1 MSRLLDVRNLS
12 INHGKVEAVRNL
24 DLHLDEGQIVSL
36 IGPNGAGK
44 TTLMAALIGLLPSTG
59 DVSYAGAPLLP
70 HHSVAQRIDKGM
82 ALVPESRELFGLM
95 SVEDNLRLGA
105 FSRHRQGHR
114 DHQQTLD
121 EVFAL
126 FPRMHERRDQAACTL
141 SGGERQMLAIGRALM
156 ARPRLLMLDEPSLG
170 LAPRV
175 IGEIFEIFKTL
186 RERGVS
192 ILLVEQN
199 ARAALKISDY
209 GYVLEVGDI
218 VLQGDAADLA
228 QNPRVVESY
237 LGRKSP
243 SPATEAD
250 RATGT

>member
-105 FSRHRQGHR
+105 FSRHR
-114 DHQQTLD
+114 
-121 EVFAL
+121 
-126 FPRMHERRDQAACTL
+126 
-141 SGGERQMLAIGRALM
+141 
-156 ARPRLLMLDEPSLG
+156 
-170 LAPRV
+170 
-175 IGEIFEIFKTL
+175 
-186 RERGVS
+186 
-192 ILLVEQN
+192 
-199 ARAALKISDY
+199 
-209 GYVLEVGDI
+209 
-218 VLQGDAADLA
+218 
-228 QNPRVVESY
+228 
-237 LGRKSP
+237 
-243 SPATEAD
+243 
-250 RATGT
+250 

>member
-1 MSRLLDVRNLS
+1 MTRLLDVRNLS
-12 INHGKVEAVRNL
+12 ISHGKVEAVRNL
-24 DLHLDEGQIVSL
+24 DLHLDEGRIVSL

-44 TTLMAALIGLLPSTG
+44 TTLMAALIGLLPSRG
-59 DVSYAGAPLLP
+59 EVVYAGQPLLARDD
-70 HHSVAQRIDKGM
+70 VARRIDLGM

-114 DHQQTLD
+114 DHRQNLD
-121 EVFAL
+121 EVFVL
-126 FPRMHERRDQAACTL
+126 FPRLLERREQAACTL

-156 ARPRLLMLDEPSLG
+156 ARPRLLLLDEPSLG

-175 IGEIFEIFKTL
+175 IGEIFAIFSAL

-199 ARAALKISDY
+199 ARAALQISDY
-209 GYVLEVGDI
+209 GYVLETGDI
-218 VLQGDAADLA
+218 VLHGDAAELA
-228 QNPRVVESY
+228 RNPRVVESY
-237 LGRKSP
+237 LGRK
-243 SPATEAD
+243 PATEAA

>member
-12 INHGKVEAVRNL
+12 ISHGNVEAVRNL
-24 DLHLDEGQIVSL
+24 DLHLEEGRIVSL

-44 TTLMAALIGLLPSTG
+44 TTLMAALIGLLPSRG
-59 DVSYAGAPLLP
+59 EIHYAGQPLLA

-114 DHQQTLD
+114 DHGKTLE
-121 EVFAL
+121 EVFSL
-126 FPRMHERRDQAACTL
+126 FPRMRERRDQAACTL

-156 ARPRLLMLDEPSLG
+156 AKPRLLMLDEPSLG

-209 GYVLEVGDI
+209 GYVLETGDI
-218 VLQGDAADLA
+218 VLHGDAADLA

-237 LGRKSP
+237 LGRKA
-243 SPATEAD
+243 PAPETS

>member
-59 DVSYAGAPLLP
+59 EVSYAGQPLLA
-70 HHSVAQRIDKGM
+70 HHGVAQRIDKGM

-126 FPRMHERRDQAACTL
+126 FPRMRERREQAACTL

-156 ARPRLLMLDEPSLG
+156 AKPRLLMLDEPSLG

-175 IGEIFEIFKTL
+175 IGEIFDIFKTL

-218 VLQGDAADLA
+218 VLHGDATDLA

-237 LGRKSP
+237 LGRKS
-243 SPATEAD
+243 SSTATEAA
-250 RATGT
+250 RATG

>member
-12 INHGKVEAVRNL
+12 ISHGKVEAVRNL

-44 TTLMAALIGLLPSTG
+44 TTLMGALIGLLPSRG
-59 DVSYAGAPLLP
+59 EILYEQQPLLP
-70 HHSVAQRIDKGM
+70 HHGVAQRIDKGM

-114 DHQQTLD
+114 DHQQSLD

-156 ARPRLLMLDEPSLG
+156 AKPRLLMLDEPSLG

-186 RERGVS
+186 RQRGVS

-209 GYVLEVGDI
+209 GYVLETGDI
-218 VLQGDAADLA
+218 VLQGAAADLA

-237 LGRKSP
+237 LGRKPASP
-243 SPATEAD
+243 ETP

>member
-44 TTLMAALIGLLPSTG
+44 TTLMAALIGLLPSVG
-59 DVSYAGAPLLP
+59 EVSYAGQPLQA
-70 HHSVAQRIDKGM
+70 HHGVAQRIDKGM

-126 FPRMHERRDQAACTL
+126 FPRMRERREQAACTL

-156 ARPRLLMLDEPSLG
+156 AKPRLLMLDEPSLG

-175 IGEIFEIFKTL
+175 IGEIFDIFKTL

-218 VLQGDAADLA
+218 VLHGDATDLA

-237 LGRKSP
+237 LGRKS
-243 SPATEAD
+243 SSTATEAA
-250 RATGT
+250 RATG

>member
-12 INHGKVEAVRNL
+12 ISHGKVEAVRQL
-24 DLHLDEGQIVSL
+24 DLCLEEGQIVSL

-44 TTLMAALIGLLPSTG
+44 TTLMAALIGLLPSQGQVT
-59 DVSYAGAPLLP
+59 YAGQPLLA
-70 HHSVAQRIDKGM
+70 HHDVAQRIDKGM

-105 FSRHRQGHR
+105 FSRHRRGFR
-114 DHQQTLD
+114 DHQNTLD
-121 EVFAL
+121 EVFGL
-126 FPRMHERRDQAACTL
+126 FPRMYERRHQQACTL

-156 ARPRLLMLDEPSLG
+156 AKPRLLMLDEPSLG

-175 IGEIFEIFKTL
+175 IGEIFTIFETL
-186 RERGVS
+186 RQSGVS

-218 VLQGDAADLA
+218 VLQGEAAELA

-243 SPATEAD
+243 SPATETN

>member
-1 MSRLLDVRNLS
+1 MTRLLDVRNLS
-12 INHGKVEAVRNL
+12 ISHGKVEAVRNL
-24 DLHLDEGQIVSL
+24 DLHLDEGRIVSL

-44 TTLMAALIGLLPSTG
+44 TTLMAALIGLLPSRG
-59 DVSYAGAPLLP
+59 EIVYAEQPLLA
-70 HHSVAQRIDKGM
+70 HHDVARRIDLGM

-114 DHQQTLD
+114 DHEQTLE
-121 EVFAL
+121 EVFGL
-126 FPRMHERRDQAACTL
+126 FPRMRERRDQAACTL

-156 ARPRLLMLDEPSLG
+156 ARPRLLLLDEPSLG

-209 GYVLEVGDI
+209 GYVLETGDI
-218 VLQGDAADLA
+218 VLQGEASDLA

-237 LGRKSP
+237 LGRKP
-243 SPATEAD
+243 TTEAA

>member
-1 MSRLLDVRNLS
+1 
-12 INHGKVEAVRNL
+12 
-24 DLHLDEGQIVSL
+24 
-36 IGPNGAGK
+36 
-44 TTLMAALIGLLPSTG
+44 
-59 DVSYAGAPLLP
+59 
-70 HHSVAQRIDKGM
+70 
-82 ALVPESRELFGLM
+82 
-95 SVEDNLRLGA
+95 
-105 FSRHRQGHR
+105 
-114 DHQQTLD
+114 
-121 EVFAL
+121 
-126 FPRMHERRDQAACTL
+126 MHERRDQAACTL

>member
-59 DVSYAGAPLLP
+59 EVSYAGTPLLA
-70 HHSVAQRIDKGM
+70 HHGVAQRIDKGM

-126 FPRMHERRDQAACTL
+126 FPRMRERREQAACTL

-156 ARPRLLMLDEPSLG
+156 AKPRLLMLDEPSLG

-175 IGEIFEIFKTL
+175 IGEIFDIFKTL

-218 VLQGDAADLA
+218 VLHGDATDLA

-237 LGRKSP
+237 LGRKS
-243 SPATEAD
+243 SSTATEAA
-250 RATGT
+250 RATG

>member
-24 DLHLDEGQIVSL
+24 DLHLDEGRIVSL

-44 TTLMAALIGLLPSTG
+44 TTLMAALIGLLPCRG
-59 DVSYAGAPLLP
+59 DIRYAGQPLLA
-70 HHSVAQRIDKGM
+70 HHGVAQRIDQGM
-82 ALVPESRELFGLM
+82 ALVPESRELFGPM

-114 DHQQTLD
+114 DHQRTLD

-126 FPRMHERRDQAACTL
+126 FPRMRERRDQAACTL

-156 ARPRLLMLDEPSLG
+156 AKPRLLMLDEPSLG

-209 GYVLEVGDI
+209 GYVLETGDI
-218 VLQGDAADLA
+218 VLHGDAADLA

-237 LGRKSP
+237 LGRKANDSQP
-243 SPATEAD
+243 P

>member
-1 MSRLLDVRNLS
+1 MTRLLDVRNLS
-12 INHGKVEAVRNL
+12 ISHGKVEAVRNL
-24 DLHLDEGQIVSL
+24 DLHLDEGRIVSL

-44 TTLMAALIGLLPSTG
+44 TTLMAALIGLLPSRG
-59 DVSYAGAPLLP
+59 EIVYAERPLLA
-70 HHSVAQRIDKGM
+70 HHDVARRIDLGM

-114 DHQQTLD
+114 DHEQTLE
-121 EVFAL
+121 EVFGL
-126 FPRMHERRDQAACTL
+126 FPRMRERRDQAACTL

-156 ARPRLLMLDEPSLG
+156 ARPRLLLLDEPSLG

-209 GYVLEVGDI
+209 GYVLETGDI
-218 VLQGDAADLA
+218 VLQGEASDLA

-237 LGRKSP
+237 LGRKP
-243 SPATEAD
+243 TTEAA